1 MADNSGSSIEEQA
14 RAAVAEG
21 RTVDEAV
28 RSIVAAAQ
36 AAQAKGRRLTAA
48 KKALRDALIVQRVAE
63 GWSWAMIADEAG
75 IKPRQCTRI
84 AEEYRQHGSPLDVAP
99 TQLVEEL
106 AVGYRQS
113 VATFTALAAGADNTA
128 AAVGAL
134 KGANDAREKM
144 VALLQAVGHVPHDL
158 GTLKLQRDVQQVA
171 LRMFEAMD
179 AFARGELD
187 RADVVA
193 VFEEVA
199 GIAPPRE
206 LPGGDVD

>member
-1 MADNSGSSIEEQA
+1 MPENSGSSIEE
-14 RAAVAEG
+14 AAL
-21 RTVDEAV
+21 
-28 RSIVAAAQ
+28 

-75 IKPRQCTRI
+75 LKPRQCQRI
-84 AEEYRQHGSPLDVAP
+84 AEEYREHGSPLDVAP

-106 AVGYRQS
+106 ARGYRQS
-113 VATFTALAAGADNTA
+113 VSTFTALAAAADNTA
-128 AAVGAL
+128 AAVGAV

-171 LRMFEAMD
+171 LRMFTAMEE
-179 AFARGELD
+179 FGRGELS
-187 RADVVA
+187 REDVMA
-193 VFEEVA
+193 IFYEVT
-199 GIAPPRE
+199 GITSTAEE
-206 LPGGDVD
+206 LPRGDGDE